1 MHHPKSLLLLG
12 FVAALLTCPMPLLA
26 APTKAAASA
35 SHASTPAELAQ
46 AEAKLWLAEVDGDQY
61 GKAWD
66 RAASLFQSEVTREK
80 WEINMIRIRGL
91 LGSAEKRKL
100 VSATPRQSLPGMP
113 DGDYVVITW
122 STKFEHKARALELI
136 TVTKEKGGQW
146 KVVGYVIK

>member
-1 MHHPKSLLLLG
+1 MALQKTVLLLTFSCLLS
-12 FVAALLTCPMPLLA
+12 ALAMPIQA
-26 APTKAAASA
+26 APAKTVAEDK
-35 SHASTPAELAQ
+35 STSPQQIAQ
-46 AEAKLWLAEVDGDQY
+46 DAAKLWLAEVDGDQY

-66 RAASLFQSEVTREK
+66 RAASLFQNEVTREK

-136 TVTKEKGGQW
+136 TVTKEKGEQW
-146 KVVGYVIK
+146 KVVGYVIR